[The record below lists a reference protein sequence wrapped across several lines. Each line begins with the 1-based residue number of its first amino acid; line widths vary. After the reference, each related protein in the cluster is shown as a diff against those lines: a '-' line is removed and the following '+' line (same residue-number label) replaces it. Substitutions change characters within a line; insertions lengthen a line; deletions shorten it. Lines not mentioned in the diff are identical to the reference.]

1 MRWSIQELFWNWKDI
16 LEPKS
21 IRKIPSNIYLFFYIF
36 FYWLR
41 HGHTDYSLWNLDGF
55 LIKVLIARI
64 KRFRKS
70 KEHKVEMNNEDDLWY
85 PEARKFQVKLDMII
99 EGFELYNDHYSYLN
113 DSPEGMKIKKAFDL
127 FKNNFGRLW
136 D

>member
-41 HGHTDYSLWNLDGF
+41 HGYTDYSLWNLDGF
-55 LIKVLIARI
+55 LIKVLIVRI

-70 KEHKVEMNNEDDLWY
+70 KEYEVEMNNKDDLWY
-85 PEARKFQVKLDMII
+85 PEARKFHAKLDMII
-99 EGFELYNDHYSYLN
+99 EGFELYNNRYSYLN
-113 DSPEGMKIKKAFDL
+113 DSLEGIKITKAFDL
-127 FKNNFGRLW
+127 FKDNFGRLW